1 MAENIKICPICSSKF
16 VAYSTQKYCSKKCYY
31 VSKIRYGGSRYKS
44 GKKTKNNSDLVDI
57 DRLAREEGLTY
68 GQYVAKYGL

>member
-1 MAENIKICPICSSKF
+1 M
-16 VAYSTQKYCSKKCYY
+16 
-31 VSKIRYGGSRYKS
+31 SKIRYGGSRYKS